1 VVAPD
6 GRYDTSSPGDLP
18 GLSWVLPEDPM
29 KPYPVEVFMR
39 DYYEPRLLP
48 RLLNGDAAAFQPIRP
63 LGELNRVQPEV
74 KILGVRRGA
83 TSDFVEV
90 DVAVSAKEDATQKN
104 GKTRTDAYDLRL
116 FRDGQLVGQWP
127 EPKSGT
133 EGAEELEV
141 WRAASRVPMAKD
153 ATKTTHTFP
162 VRLASRDPGQAVKF
176 TAYAFNEDRVK
187 SGTAEDDSYKVPA
200 DIPRRQPRAYVL
212 TVGVDSYDEPKRK
225 LDFAVKDA
233 QALAVAL
240 SHLKDYEVVKVS
252 LLSGTAAQ
260 PQVTQ
265 DGASPGLPV
274 NQATKANIRAILEL
288 LAGKGEAERERLKG
302 LVGVDR
308 EAIEQLK
315 KATPDDAVIL
325 AFSGHGYTEPNG
337 RFYLLPSDSG
347 TAKAIH
353 EDLPKFISSEE
364 LTEWLREVDAG
375 ELAMVIDACH
385 SAASVET
392 PGFKPGPM
400 GDRGLG
406 QLAYD
411 KGMRILAATQ
421 ANDVAIESKK
431 LGQGLLTYALVQD
444 GLSLKDTRT
453 RQADLDKNG
462 EITLAEWLQY
472 GEKRVPGLY
481 EDIQAGKVELV
492 SRDPS
497 IDPGWKDQVVRQ
509 AQTPS
514 LFDFHR
520 KDYSIVL
527 SGL

>member
-1 VVAPD
+1 
-6 GRYDTSSPGDLP
+6 S
-18 GLSWVLPEDPM
+18 
-29 KPYPVEVFMR
+29 
-39 DYYEPRLLP
+39 
-48 RLLNGDAAAFQPIRP
+48 P
-63 LGELNRVQPEV
+63 LGELNRIQPEV
-74 KILGVRRGA
+74 KILRVRQGA
-83 TSDFVEV
+83 TSDQVEV
-90 DVAVSAKEDATQKN
+90 DVEVVAKEDSTQKN

-127 EPKSGT
+127 EPKSETKGV
-133 EGAEELEV
+133 EELEA

-162 VRLASRDPGQAVKF
+162 VRLASRDQGRAVKF

-187 SGTAEDDSYKVPA
+187 SGTAEDGSYKVPA

-225 LDFAVKDA
+225 LDFAVKDG
-233 QALAVAL
+233 QALAAAL

-252 LLSGTAAQ
+252 LLSGMASE

-265 DGASPGLPV
+265 DGASSALPV
-274 NQATKANIRAILEL
+274 NQAIKANIRAILEL

-302 LVGVDR
+302 LVGIDR
-308 EAIEQLK
+308 QAIEQLK
-315 KATPDDAVIL
+315 KATPDDVVIL
-325 AFSGHGYTEPNG
+325 AFSGHGYTESNG

-347 TAKAIH
+347 TAKAIR

-385 SAASVET
+385 SAASVDT

-421 ANDVAIESKK
+421 ANDVAIEADK
-431 LGQGLLTYALVQD
+431 LGHGLFTYALVKD
-444 GLSLKDTRT
+444 GLKPKADKK
-453 RQADLDKNG
+453 RQADLDNDGKV
-462 EITLAEWLQY
+462 TLAEWLQY
-472 GEKRVPGLY
+472 GEKRVPG
-481 EDIQAGKVELV
+481 AV
-492 SRDPS
+492 
-497 IDPGWKDQVVRQ
+497 
-509 AQTPS
+509 
-514 LFDFHR
+514 
-520 KDYSIVL
+520 
-527 SGL
+527 